1 MKGLLL
7 LAALVASAAAFTAPG
22 VAWHPRAAAAR
33 GAPVMAKGTPKI
45 GLVIGEKV
53 TVITGDEKGKTG
65 KVLKIDKSKKNGP
78 YVLVEGL
85 NIVTKHQKATSREK
99 VGEILKKE
107 ALIHISNLKGSGE
120 KSESSN
126 SAVVDAEPVDA

>member
-22 VAWHPRAAAAR
+22 VAWQPRAVR
-33 GAPVMAKGTPKI
+33 GAPLMAKGTPKI

-65 KVLKIDKSKKNGP
+65 KVLKIDKTKKNGP

-85 NIVTKHQKATSREK
+85 NIVTKHQKAQSREK